1 LIPAE
6 QPTNTGGKEMK
17 RAWMMMRD
25 YWHNSRSWLVAGLL
39 APTTFVAANAGTKE
53 LAAETGNA
61 CQQTAVAALGGCKSA
76 AQSSYRTAFGKCAN
90 LIDPTARQKCEKQAA
105 SEMADALDA
114 CQGGFEVRRSA
125 CEKFGPAPYDPVID
139 PANFV
144 STIDN
149 PYFPLVPGTTFV
161 YQGKSGG
168 DIITDN
174 FAVTHTTRV
183 IDGVTCVEVHD
194 SVFTN
199 NVLTEDTRDW
209 FAQDKEGNVW
219 YFGENTAELEDGL
232 LATIA
237 GSFMA
242 GLTYDKPGII
252 MKAHP
257 AIGDFY
263 RQEFSLNNAE
273 DYGKTIGL
281 NATVTVPYGTFEH
294 CLKSE
299 ETTPLEPDALEDK
312 FYAAGVGNVLTVDL
326 VSGERD
332 ELVQIMTGQG
342 SPH

>member
-1 LIPAE
+1 
-6 QPTNTGGKEMK
+6 MK

-39 APTTFVAANAGTKE
+39 APTIFVAANAATKE
-53 LAAETGNA
+53 PAAKTGNA
-61 CQQTAVAALGGCKSA
+61 CQQTAVAALSGCKAA
-76 AQSSYRTAFGKCAN
+76 AQSGYRTALGKCVN
-90 LIDPTARQKCEKQAA
+90 LTDPTVRQKCEKQAA
-105 SEMADALDA
+105 AELTDALDT

-144 STIDN
+144 SKIDN
-149 PYFPLVPGTTFV
+149 PYFPLAPGTTFIYV
-161 YQGKSGG
+161 GHSGG
-168 DIITDN
+168 DTITDN
-174 FAVTHTTRV
+174 FAITTNTRV

-199 NVLTEDTRDW
+199 NVLTEDTHDW

-219 YFGENTAELEDGL
+219 YFGENTSELEDGL
-232 LATIA
+232 IATIA
-237 GSFMA
+237 GTFMA
-242 GLTYDKPGII
+242 GVNNDKPGII

-273 DYGKTIGL
+273 DYGETIGL

-342 SPH
+342 GPH